1 MLTQEV
7 QELQNLYEYFNK
19 NSLEEFGSA
28 PESLSHTI
36 EGVTK
41 AAFDL
46 FVAAKCSEEE
56 V

>member
-1 MLTQEV
+1 MLTQDV
-7 QELQNLYEYFNK
+7 QQLQDLYEFFNK
-19 NSLEEFGSA
+19 NSAEELGSA

-36 EGVTK
+36 EGVTA
-41 AAFDL
+41 AAFNL